1 LESVSEKP
9 SEGQGDMTKAFF
21 TIAGVFVCLSAC
33 AHVIPKDTLE
43 QVDNQL
49 TFSELQKA
57 PEKHKGK
64 AVVLGG
70 VIVGLVNKKE
80 GSLLEVYQTALDQQG
95 KPVNL
100 DSSAGRFLALY
111 QGLLESQIYRKGR
124 RVTLAGTVQGEKIM
138 KLGEID
144 YRYPY
149 IVIKEIHLWK
159 EERPLRYEPYPWD
172 FWDPWW
178 HPWYPWPYPC
188 CRYR

>member
-1 LESVSEKP
+1 
-9 SEGQGDMTKAFF
+9 MTKGFF
-21 TIAGVFVCLSAC
+21 TILGVLLCLSAC
-33 AHVIPKDTLE
+33 AHVISKDALE

-49 TFSELQKA
+49 TFSELLKA
-57 PEKHKGK
+57 PDEHEGK

-80 GSLLEVYQTALDQQG
+80 GSLLEVYQTAVDQQG

-111 QGLLESQIYRKGR
+111 EGLLESQIYRKGR
-124 RVTLAGTVQGEKIM
+124 RVTLAGIVQGEKIM
-138 KLGEID
+138 KLGETD

-149 IVIKEIHLWK
+149 IVIEEIHLWE
-159 EERPLRYEPYPWD
+159 EERPLRYEPYPWG

-178 HPWYPWPYPC
+178 YPWYPWPYPHHR
-188 CRYR
+188 CR

>member
-1 LESVSEKP
+1 
-9 SEGQGDMTKAFF
+9 MTKRFF
-21 TIAGVFVCLSAC
+21 IIAGVFLCLSAC
-33 AHVIPKDTLE
+33 AHVIPKDALE
-43 QVDNQL
+43 QVDSEL
-49 TFSELQKA
+49 TFSALQKA
-57 PEKHKGK
+57 PEEHKGK

-70 VIVGLVNKKE
+70 VIIGLVNKKE
-80 GSLLEVYQTALDQQG
+80 GSLLEVYQAAMDQQG

-124 RVTLAGTVQGEKIM
+124 RVTLAGIVQGEKIM

-159 EERPLRYEPYPWD
+159 EERPLRYEPYPWG

-178 HPWYPWPYPC
+178 YPWYPWHYPYH
-188 CRYR
+188 RHW

>member
-1 LESVSEKP
+1 
-9 SEGQGDMTKAFF
+9 MTKRFF
-21 TIAGVFVCLSAC
+21 IIAGVFLCLSAC
-33 AHVIPKDTLE
+33 AHVIPKDALE
-43 QVDNQL
+43 QVDSEL
-49 TFSELQKA
+49 TFSALQKA
-57 PEKHKGK
+57 PEEHKGK

-70 VIVGLVNKKE
+70 VIIGLVNKKE
-80 GSLLEVYQTALDQQG
+80 GSLLEVYQAAMDQQG

-124 RVTLAGTVQGEKIM
+124 RVTLAGIVQGEKIM

-159 EERPLRYEPYPWD
+159 EERPLRYEPYPWG
-172 FWDPWW
+172 FWDPWCY
-178 HPWYPWPYPC
+178 PWYPWPYPYH
-188 CRYR
+188 RYR

>member
-1 LESVSEKP
+1 MIK
-9 SEGQGDMTKAFF
+9 GFF
-21 TIAGVFVCLSAC
+21 TIAGVFLCLSAC

-43 QVDNQL
+43 QVDKQL
-49 TFSELQKA
+49 TFSELQEA
-57 PEKHKGK
+57 PEEHKGK

-80 GSLLEVYQTALDQQG
+80 GSLLEVYQTAMDQQG
-95 KPVNL
+95 KPVSL

-111 QGLLESQIYRKGR
+111 HGLLESEIYRKGR
-124 RVTLAGTVQGEKIM
+124 RVTLAGIVQGEKIM

-144 YRYPY
+144 YRYPF

-159 EERPLRYEPYPWD
+159 EERPLRHEPYPWG

-178 HPWYPWPYPC
+178 YPWHLRPYPC